1 MPRQIDPNSRTDSL
15 KRRVLSL
22 PTLLSFAV
30 AAAFILFLATG
41 VDLDWG
47 ETWDNIRS
55 MDPRL
60 YAVAAVLYYV
70 SFIFRGARW
79 RILAIN
85 AAAKRDDAD
94 FRPPSTLAMS
104 QLILIGWFVNSIAW
118 LRLGDAYRA
127 HAFAEDSNSSFSW
140 SLGTVLAER
149 VLDMVAVAVIM
160 MVSVAAVALTIG
172 FTGSKYILIIPLVM
186 VAGSIALITLM
197 VKFGARLAG
206 FLPGRLEAA
215 YHRFHDGTVGSFEQL
230 PAVMALG
237 IAGWLLEMGRLYFVL
252 QALGLDIG
260 LPLTGVVALGHAIL
274 STVPT
279 PGGVG
284 AVEPGVTGLLLIKL
298 SRPDAAAAAILDRSI
313 TYVSVIAIGGLVFLL
328 RQLILMRRAKR
339 RPQAEAASKG
349 ENPLSLEG

>member
-1 MPRQIDPNSRTDSL
+1 MRRQIDPSSQTDSL
-15 KRRVLSL
+15 RRRVLSL
-22 PTLLSFAV
+22 PTLLSFGI

-55 MDPRL
+55 MDPWL
-60 YAVAAVLYYV
+60 YAVAAVLYYI

-85 AAAKRDDAD
+85 AAARRNGEDI
-94 FRPPSTLAMS
+94 RVPSTLGMS

-149 VLDMVAVAVIM
+149 ILDMVAVAVIM
-160 MVSVAAVALTIG
+160 AVSVAAVALTIG
-172 FTGSKYILIIPLVM
+172 FSSSKYILIIPLIM
-186 VAGSIALITLM
+186 VVGAIALVGLM
-197 VKFGARLAG
+197 VKFGSRLAG
-206 FLPGRLEAA
+206 LLPRKIEAA
-215 YHRFHDGTVGSFEQL
+215 YHRFHEGTIGSFEQL

-237 IAGWLLEMGRLYFVL
+237 TIGWLLEMGRLYFVL
-252 QALGLDIG
+252 QALGIEIG
-260 LPLTGVVALGHAIL
+260 LPLTAVVALGHAIL

-313 TYVSVIAIGGLVFLL
+313 TYVSVIAVGGLVFLL
-328 RQLILMRRAKR
+328 RQVMQMRRAKR
-339 RPQAEAASKG
+339 RPQVKAAS
-349 ENPLSLEG
+349 S

>member
-1 MPRQIDPNSRTDSL
+1 MRRQIDPSSQTDSL
-15 KRRVLSL
+15 RRRVLSL
-22 PTLLSFAV
+22 PTLLSFGI

-55 MDPRL
+55 MDPWL
-60 YAVAAVLYYV
+60 YALAAVLYYI

-85 AAAKRDDAD
+85 AAARRNGEDI
-94 FRPPSTLAMS
+94 RVPSTLGMS

-149 VLDMVAVAVIM
+149 ILDMVAVAVIM
-160 MVSVAAVALTIG
+160 AISVAAVALTIG
-172 FTGSKYILIIPLVM
+172 FSSSKYILIIPLIM
-186 VAGSIALITLM
+186 VVGAIALVGLM
-197 VKFGARLAG
+197 VKFGSRLARL
-206 FLPGRLEAA
+206 LPRRIEAA
-215 YHRFHDGTVGSFEQL
+215 YHRFHEGTIGSFEQL

-237 IAGWLLEMGRLYFVL
+237 TIGWLLEMGRLYFVL
-252 QALGLDIG
+252 QALGIEIG
-260 LPLTGVVALGHAIL
+260 LPLTAVVALGHAIL

-284 AVEPGVTGLLLIKL
+284 AVEPGVTGLLLLKL

-313 TYVSVIAIGGLVFLL
+313 TYVSVIA
-328 RQLILMRRAKR
+328 
-339 RPQAEAASKG
+339 
-349 ENPLSLEG
+349 

>member
-1 MPRQIDPNSRTDSL
+1 MRRQIDPSSQTDSL
-15 KRRVLSL
+15 RRRVLSL
-22 PTLLSFAV
+22 PTLLSFGI

-55 MDPRL
+55 MDPWL
-60 YAVAAVLYYV
+60 YAVAAVLYYI

-85 AAAKRDDAD
+85 AAARRDGEDI
-94 FRPPSTLAMS
+94 RVPSTLGMS

-149 VLDMVAVAVIM
+149 ILDMVAVAVIM
-160 MVSVAAVALTIG
+160 AISVAAVALTIG
-172 FTGSKYILIIPLVM
+172 FSGSKYILIIPLIM
-186 VAGSIALITLM
+186 VVGAIALVGLM

-206 FLPGRLEAA
+206 LLPRRIESA
-215 YHRFHDGTVGSFEQL
+215 YHRFHEGTLGSFDQL

-237 IAGWLLEMGRLYFVL
+237 TIGWLLEMGRLYFVL
-252 QALGLDIG
+252 QALGIEIG
-260 LPLTGVVALGHAIL
+260 LPLTAVVALGHAIL

-313 TYVSVIAIGGLVFLL
+313 TYVSVIAVGGLVFLL
-328 RQLILMRRAKR
+328 RQVMQMRRAKR
-339 RPQAEAASKG
+339 RPQVEAAS
-349 ENPLSLEG
+349 S

>member
-1 MPRQIDPNSRTDSL
+1 MRRQIDPSSQTDSL
-15 KRRVLSL
+15 RRRVLSL
-22 PTLLSFAV
+22 PTLLSFGI

-55 MDPRL
+55 MDPWL
-60 YAVAAVLYYV
+60 YALAAVLYYI

-85 AAAKRDDAD
+85 AAARRDGEDI
-94 FRPPSTLAMS
+94 RVPSTLGMS

-149 VLDMVAVAVIM
+149 ILDMVAVAVIM
-160 MVSVAAVALTIG
+160 AISVAAVALTIG
-172 FTGSKYILIIPLVM
+172 FSGSKYILIIPLIM
-186 VAGSIALITLM
+186 VVGAIALVGLM
-197 VKFGARLAG
+197 VKFGSRLARL
-206 FLPGRLEAA
+206 LPRRIESA
-215 YHRFHDGTVGSFEQL
+215 YHRFHEGTIGSFDQL

-237 IAGWLLEMGRLYFVL
+237 VIGWLLEMGRLYFVL
-252 QALGLDIG
+252 QALDIEIG
-260 LPLTGVVALGHAIL
+260 LPLTAVVALGHAIL

-284 AVEPGVTGLLLIKL
+284 AVEPGVTGLLLLKL
-298 SRPDAAAAAILDRSI
+298 SRPDAAATAILDRSI
-313 TYVSVIAIGGLVFLL
+313 TYVSVIAVGGLVFLL
-328 RQLILMRRAKR
+328 RQVMQMRRAKR
-339 RPQAEAASKG
+339 RPQVEAAS
-349 ENPLSLEG
+349 S

>member
-1 MPRQIDPNSRTDSL
+1 MRRQIDPNSQTDSL
-15 KRRVLSL
+15 RRRVLSL
-22 PTLLSFAV
+22 PTLLSFGI

-55 MDPRL
+55 MDPWL
-60 YAVAAVLYYV
+60 YALAAVLYYI

-85 AAAKRDDAD
+85 AAARRNGEDV
-94 FRPPSTLAMS
+94 RVPSTLGMS

-149 VLDMVAVAVIM
+149 ILDMVVVAVIM
-160 MVSVAAVALTIG
+160 AISVAAVALTIG
-172 FTGSKYILIIPLVM
+172 FSGSKYILIIPLIM
-186 VAGSIALITLM
+186 VVGAIALVGLM
-197 VKFGARLAG
+197 VKFGSRLAG
-206 FLPGRLEAA
+206 LLPRRIEAA
-215 YHRFHDGTVGSFEQL
+215 YHRFHEGTIGSFDQL
-230 PAVMALG
+230 PAVLALG
-237 IAGWLLEMGRLYFVL
+237 TIGWLLEMGRLYFVL
-252 QALGLDIG
+252 QALGIEIG
-260 LPLTGVVALGHAIL
+260 LPLTAVVALGHAIL

-313 TYVSVIAIGGLVFLL
+313 TYVSVIAVGGLVFLL
-328 RQLILMRRAKR
+328 RQVMQMRRAKR
-339 RPQAEAASKG
+339 RPQVEAAS
-349 ENPLSLEG
+349 S

>member
-1 MPRQIDPNSRTDSL
+1 MRRPIDPNSRTDSL

-30 AAAFILFLATG
+30 AAALILFLATG

-55 MDPRL
+55 MDPWL
-60 YAVAAVLYYV
+60 YVVAAALYYI

-85 AAAKRDDAD
+85 AAARRGDGD
-94 FRPPSTLAMS
+94 FRALSTLAMS

-149 VLDMVAVAVIM
+149 VLDTVAVAVIM
-160 MVSVAAVALTIG
+160 VVSVAMVTLTIG
-172 FTGSKYILIIPLVM
+172 FSGSRYILIIPLIM
-186 VAGSIALITLM
+186 VVGAIALVGLM

-206 FLPGRLEAA
+206 FLPRRIEAA
-215 YHRFHDGTVGSFEQL
+215 YHRFHEGMLGSFEQL

-237 IAGWLLEMGRLYFVL
+237 IAGWLLEIGRLYFVL
-252 QALGLDIG
+252 QALGIDIG
-260 LPLTGVVALGHAIL
+260 LPMTAVVALGHAIL

-284 AVEPGVTGLLLIKL
+284 AVEPGVTGLLLLKL

-313 TYVSVIAIGGLVFLL
+313 TYISVIAIGGMVFLL
-328 RQLILMRRAKR
+328 RQVIHVRRAR
-339 RPQAEAASKG
+339 RRSNVEAVS
-349 ENPLSLEG
+349 S

>member
-1 MPRQIDPNSRTDSL
+1 MRRQIDPNSQTDSL
-15 KRRVLSL
+15 RRRVLSL
-22 PTLLSFAV
+22 PTLLSFGI

-55 MDPRL
+55 MDPWL
-60 YAVAAVLYYV
+60 YAVAAVLYYI

-85 AAAKRDDAD
+85 AAARRDGEDI
-94 FRPPSTLAMS
+94 RVPSTLGMS

-149 VLDMVAVAVIM
+149 ILDMVAVAVIM
-160 MVSVAAVALTIG
+160 AISVAAVALTIG
-172 FTGSKYILIIPLVM
+172 FSGSKYILIIPLIM
-186 VAGSIALITLM
+186 VVGAIALVGLM
-197 VKFGARLAG
+197 VKFGSRLARL
-206 FLPGRLEAA
+206 LPRRIEAA
-215 YHRFHDGTVGSFEQL
+215 YHRFHEGTIGSFDQL

-237 IAGWLLEMGRLYFVL
+237 VIGWLLEMGRLYFVL
-252 QALGLDIG
+252 QALGIEIG
-260 LPLTGVVALGHAIL
+260 LPLTAVVALGHAIL

-313 TYVSVIAIGGLVFLL
+313 TYVSVIAVGGLVFLL
-328 RQLILMRRAKR
+328 RQVMQMRRAKR
-339 RPQAEAASKG
+339 RPQVEAAS
-349 ENPLSLEG
+349 S

>member
-1 MPRQIDPNSRTDSL
+1 MRRQIDPSSQTDSL
-15 KRRVLSL
+15 RRRVLSL
-22 PTLLSFAV
+22 PTLLSFGI

-55 MDPRL
+55 MDPWL
-60 YAVAAVLYYV
+60 YALAAVLYYI

-85 AAAKRDDAD
+85 AAARRDGEDI
-94 FRPPSTLAMS
+94 RVPSTLGMS

-149 VLDMVAVAVIM
+149 ILDMVAVAVIM
-160 MVSVAAVALTIG
+160 AISVAAVALTIG
-172 FTGSKYILIIPLVM
+172 FSGSKYILIIPLIM
-186 VAGSIALITLM
+186 VVGAIALVGLM
-197 VKFGARLAG
+197 VKFGSRLARL
-206 FLPGRLEAA
+206 LPRRIEAA
-215 YHRFHDGTVGSFEQL
+215 YHRFHEGTIGSFDQL

-237 IAGWLLEMGRLYFVL
+237 VIGWLLEMGRLYFVL
-252 QALGLDIG
+252 QALGIEIG
-260 LPLTGVVALGHAIL
+260 LPLTAVVALGHAIL

-313 TYVSVIAIGGLVFLL
+313 TYVSVIAVGGLVFLL
-328 RQLILMRRAKR
+328 RQVMQMRRAKR
-339 RPQAEAASKG
+339 RRPQVEAAS
-349 ENPLSLEG
+349 S

>member
-1 MPRQIDPNSRTDSL
+1 MRRQIDPSSQTDSL
-15 KRRVLSL
+15 RRRVLSL

-55 MDPRL
+55 MDPWL
-60 YAVAAVLYYV
+60 YALAAVLYYI

-85 AAAKRDDAD
+85 AAARRNGEDI
-94 FRPPSTLAMS
+94 RVPSTLGMS

-149 VLDMVAVAVIM
+149 ILDMVAVAVIM
-160 MVSVAAVALTIG
+160 AISVAAVALTIG
-172 FTGSKYILIIPLVM
+172 FSGSKYILIIPLIM
-186 VAGSIALITLM
+186 VVGAIALVGLM
-197 VKFGARLAG
+197 VKFGSRLARL
-206 FLPGRLEAA
+206 LPRRIEAA
-215 YHRFHDGTVGSFEQL
+215 YHRFHEGTIGSFDQL

-237 IAGWLLEMGRLYFVL
+237 AIGWLLEMGRLYFVL
-252 QALGLDIG
+252 QALGFDIG
-260 LPLTGVVALGHAIL
+260 LPLTAVVALGHAIL

-284 AVEPGVTGLLLIKL
+284 AVEPGVTGLLLLKL

-313 TYVSVIAIGGLVFLL
+313 TYVSVIAVGGLVFLL
-328 RQLILMRRAKR
+328 RQVMQMRRAKR
-339 RPQAEAASKG
+339 RPQVEAAS
-349 ENPLSLEG
+349 S

>member
-1 MPRQIDPNSRTDSL
+1 MRRQIDPSSQADSL
-15 KRRVLSL
+15 RRRVLSL

-60 YAVAAVLYYV
+60 YAVAAVLYYI

-85 AAAKRDDAD
+85 AAARRNGEDV
-94 FRPPSTLAMS
+94 RIPSTLGMS

-149 VLDMVAVAVIM
+149 VLDMVVVAVIM
-160 MVSVAAVALTIG
+160 AISVAAVALTIG
-172 FTGSKYILIIPLVM
+172 FSGSKYILIIPLIM
-186 VAGSIALITLM
+186 VVGAIALVGLM
-197 VKFGARLAG
+197 VKFGSRLAG
-206 FLPGRLEAA
+206 LLPRKIEAA
-215 YHRFHDGTVGSFEQL
+215 YHRFHEGTIGSFDQL
-230 PAVMALG
+230 PVVMALG
-237 IAGWLLEMGRLYFVL
+237 ITGWLLEMGRLYFVL
-252 QALGLDIG
+252 QALGIDIG
-260 LPLTGVVALGHAIL
+260 LPLTAVVALSHAIL

-313 TYVSVIAIGGLVFLL
+313 TYVSVIAVGGLVFLL
-328 RQLILMRRAKR
+328 RQVIQMRRARR
-339 RPQAEAASKG
+339 RPQVEVAS
-349 ENPLSLEG
+349 S

>member
-1 MPRQIDPNSRTDSL
+1 MRRQIDPSSQTDSL
-15 KRRVLSL
+15 RRRVLSL
-22 PTLLSFAV
+22 PTLLSFGI

-55 MDPRL
+55 MDPWL
-60 YAVAAVLYYV
+60 YAVAAVLYYI

-85 AAAKRDDAD
+85 AAARRNGEDV
-94 FRPPSTLAMS
+94 RVPSTLGMS
-104 QLILIGWFVNSIAW
+104 QLILIGWFVNSIVW

-149 VLDMVAVAVIM
+149 VLDTVAVAVIM
-160 MVSVAAVALTIG
+160 AISVAAVALTIG
-172 FTGSKYILIIPLVM
+172 FSGSKYILIIPLIM
-186 VAGSIALITLM
+186 VVGAIALVGLM
-197 VKFGARLAG
+197 VKFGSRLAG
-206 FLPGRLEAA
+206 LLPRKIEAA
-215 YHRFHDGTVGSFEQL
+215 YHRFHEGTIGSFDQL
-230 PAVMALG
+230 PVVMALG
-237 IAGWLLEMGRLYFVL
+237 ITGWLLEMGRLYFVL
-252 QALGLDIG
+252 QALGIDIG
-260 LPLTGVVALGHAIL
+260 LPLTAVVALSHAIL

-313 TYVSVIAIGGLVFLL
+313 TYVSVIAVGGLVFLL
-328 RQLILMRRAKR
+328 RQVIQMRRARR
-339 RPQAEAASKG
+339 RPQVEAAS
-349 ENPLSLEG
+349 S

>member
-1 MPRQIDPNSRTDSL
+1 MRRQIDPISQSDSL
-15 KRRVLSL
+15 RRRVLSL

-60 YAVAAVLYYV
+60 YGVAAALYYI
-70 SFIFRGARW
+70 SFIVRGARW

-85 AAAKRDDAD
+85 AAGRQNDKDVSV
-94 FRPPSTLAMS
+94 PSTLGLS
-104 QLILIGWFVNSIAW
+104 QLILIGWFVNSIVW

-149 VLDMVAVAVIM
+149 VLDTVAVAAIM
-160 MVSVAAVALTIG
+160 LVSVAAVALTIG
-172 FTGSKYILIIPLVM
+172 FSGSKYILIVPLVM
-186 VAGSIALITLM
+186 VVGAIALVGLM
-197 VKFGARLAG
+197 VKFGARLARL
-206 FLPGRLEAA
+206 LPRTIESA
-215 YHRFHDGTVGSFEQL
+215 YHRFHEGTLGSFEQL

-237 IAGWLLEMGRLYFVL
+237 IVGWLLEIGRLYFVL
-252 QALGLDIG
+252 QALGIDIG
-260 LPLTGVVALGHAIL
+260 LPMTAVVALGHAIL

-284 AVEPGVTGLLLIKL
+284 AVEPGVTGLLLLKL

-313 TYVSVIAIGGLVFLL
+313 TYVSVIVVGGLIFLL
-328 RQLILMRRAKR
+328 RQVIQVRRAKR
-339 RPQAEAASKG
+339 RPRIEAAS
-349 ENPLSLEG
+349 S

>member
-1 MPRQIDPNSRTDSL
+1 MRRQIDPNSQTDSL
-15 KRRVLSL
+15 RRRVLSL
-22 PTLLSFAV
+22 PTLLSFGI

-55 MDPRL
+55 MDPWL
-60 YAVAAVLYYV
+60 YALAAVLYYI

-85 AAAKRDDAD
+85 AAARRNGEDI
-94 FRPPSTLAMS
+94 RVPSTLGMS

-149 VLDMVAVAVIM
+149 ILDMVAVAVIM
-160 MVSVAAVALTIG
+160 AISVAAVALTIG
-172 FTGSKYILIIPLVM
+172 FSSSKYILIIPLIM
-186 VAGSIALITLM
+186 VVGAIALVGLM
-197 VKFGARLAG
+197 VKFGSRLARL
-206 FLPGRLEAA
+206 LPRRIEAA
-215 YHRFHDGTVGSFEQL
+215 YHRFHEGTIGSFEQL

-237 IAGWLLEMGRLYFVL
+237 AIGWLLEMGRLYFVL
-252 QALGLDIG
+252 QALDIEIG
-260 LPLTGVVALGHAIL
+260 LPLTAVVALGHAIL

-284 AVEPGVTGLLLIKL
+284 AVEPGVTGLLLLKL

-313 TYVSVIAIGGLVFLL
+313 TYVSVIAVGGLVFLL
-328 RQLILMRRAKR
+328 RQVMQMRRAKR
-339 RPQAEAASKG
+339 RPQVEAAS
-349 ENPLSLEG
+349 S

>member
-1 MPRQIDPNSRTDSL
+1 M
-15 KRRVLSL
+15 
-22 PTLLSFAV
+22 LSFGI

-55 MDPRL
+55 MDPWL
-60 YAVAAVLYYV
+60 YTLAVVLYYI

-85 AAAKRDDAD
+85 AAARRDGEDI
-94 FRPPSTLAMS
+94 RVPSTLGMS

-149 VLDMVAVAVIM
+149 ILDMVAVAVIM
-160 MVSVAAVALTIG
+160 AISVAAVALTIG
-172 FTGSKYILIIPLVM
+172 FSSSKYILIIPLIM
-186 VAGSIALITLM
+186 VVGAIALVGLM
-197 VKFGARLAG
+197 VKFGSRLARL
-206 FLPGRLEAA
+206 LPRRIEAA
-215 YHRFHDGTVGSFEQL
+215 YHRFHEGTIGSFEQL

-237 IAGWLLEMGRLYFVL
+237 AIGWLLEMGRLYFVL
-252 QALGLDIG
+252 QALDIEIG
-260 LPLTGVVALGHAIL
+260 LPLTAVVALGHAIL

-284 AVEPGVTGLLLIKL
+284 AVEPGVTGLLLLKL

-313 TYVSVIAIGGLVFLL
+313 TYVSVIAVGGLVFLL
-328 RQLILMRRAKR
+328 RQVMQMRRAKR
-339 RPQAEAASKG
+339 RPQVEAAS
-349 ENPLSLEG
+349 S

>member
-1 MPRQIDPNSRTDSL
+1 MRRQIDPSSQTDSL
-15 KRRVLSL
+15 RRRVLSL

-55 MDPRL
+55 MDPWL
-60 YAVAAVLYYV
+60 YALAAVLYYI

-85 AAAKRDDAD
+85 AAARRNGEDV
-94 FRPPSTLAMS
+94 RIPSTLGMS

-149 VLDMVAVAVIM
+149 VLDMVVVAVIM
-160 MVSVAAVALTIG
+160 AISVAAVALTIG
-172 FTGSKYILIIPLVM
+172 FSGSKYILVIPLIM
-186 VAGSIALITLM
+186 VVGAIALVGLM
-197 VKFGARLAG
+197 VKFGSRLAG
-206 FLPGRLEAA
+206 LLPRKIEAA
-215 YHRFHDGTVGSFEQL
+215 YHRFHEGTIGSFDQL
-230 PAVMALG
+230 PVVMALG
-237 IAGWLLEMGRLYFVL
+237 ITGWLLEMGRLYFVL
-252 QALGLDIG
+252 QALGIDIG
-260 LPLTGVVALGHAIL
+260 LPLTAVVALSHAIL

-313 TYVSVIAIGGLVFLL
+313 TYVSVIAVGGLVFLL
-328 RQLILMRRAKR
+328 RQVIQMRRARR
-339 RPQAEAASKG
+339 RPQVEAAS
-349 ENPLSLEG
+349 S

>member
-1 MPRQIDPNSRTDSL
+1 MRRQIDPSSQTDSL
-15 KRRVLSL
+15 RRRVLSL

-47 ETWDNIRS
+47 ETWDNIKS
-55 MDPRL
+55 MDPWL
-60 YAVAAVLYYV
+60 YALAAVLYYI

-79 RILAIN
+79 RILALN
-85 AAAKRDDAD
+85 AAARRGDGDV
-94 FRPPSTLAMS
+94 RIPSTLGMS

-149 VLDMVAVAVIM
+149 VLDMVVVAVIM
-160 MVSVAAVALTIG
+160 AISVAAVALTIG
-172 FTGSKYILIIPLVM
+172 FSGSKYILVIPLIM
-186 VAGSIALITLM
+186 VVGAIALVGLM
-197 VKFGARLAG
+197 VKFGSRLAG
-206 FLPGRLEAA
+206 LLPRKIEAA
-215 YHRFHDGTVGSFEQL
+215 YHRFHEGTIGSFDQL
-230 PAVMALG
+230 PVVMALG
-237 IAGWLLEMGRLYFVL
+237 ITGWLLEMGRLYFVL
-252 QALGLDIG
+252 QALGIDIG
-260 LPLTGVVALGHAIL
+260 LPLTAVVALSHAIL

-313 TYVSVIAIGGLVFLL
+313 TYVSVIAVGGLVFLL
-328 RQLILMRRAKR
+328 RQVIQMRRARR
-339 RPQAEAASKG
+339 RPQVEAAS
-349 ENPLSLEG
+349 S

>member
-1 MPRQIDPNSRTDSL
+1 MRRQIDPSSQTDSL
-15 KRRVLSL
+15 RRRVLSL
-22 PTLLSFAV
+22 PTLLSFGI

-55 MDPRL
+55 MDPWL
-60 YAVAAVLYYV
+60 YALAAVLYYI

-85 AAAKRDDAD
+85 AAARRNGEDI
-94 FRPPSTLAMS
+94 RVPSTLGMS

-149 VLDMVAVAVIM
+149 ILDMVAVAVIM
-160 MVSVAAVALTIG
+160 AISVAAVALTIG
-172 FTGSKYILIIPLVM
+172 FSSSKYILIIPLIM
-186 VAGSIALITLM
+186 VVGAIALVGLM
-197 VKFGARLAG
+197 VKFGSRLARL
-206 FLPGRLEAA
+206 LPRRIEAA
-215 YHRFHDGTVGSFEQL
+215 YHRFHEGTIGSFEQL

-237 IAGWLLEMGRLYFVL
+237 TIGWLLEMGRLYFVL
-252 QALGLDIG
+252 QALGIEIG
-260 LPLTGVVALGHAIL
+260 LPLTAVVALGHAIL

-313 TYVSVIAIGGLVFLL
+313 TYVSVIAVGGLVFLL
-328 RQLILMRRAKR
+328 RQVMQMRRAKR
-339 RPQAEAASKG
+339 RPQVEAAS
-349 ENPLSLEG
+349 S

>member
-1 MPRQIDPNSRTDSL
+1 MRRQIDPSSQTDSL
-15 KRRVLSL
+15 RRRVLSL
-22 PTLLSFAV
+22 PTLLSFGI

-55 MDPRL
+55 MDPWL
-60 YAVAAVLYYV
+60 YAVAAVLYYI

-85 AAAKRDDAD
+85 AAARRNDGDV
-94 FRPPSTLAMS
+94 RVPSTLGMS

-149 VLDMVAVAVIM
+149 ILDMVAVAVIM
-160 MVSVAAVALTIG
+160 AISVAAVALTIG
-172 FTGSKYILIIPLVM
+172 FSSSKYILIIPLIM
-186 VAGSIALITLM
+186 VVGAIALVGLM
-197 VKFGARLAG
+197 VKFGSRLARL
-206 FLPGRLEAA
+206 LPRRIEAA
-215 YHRFHDGTVGSFEQL
+215 YHRFHEGTIGSFEQL

-237 IAGWLLEMGRLYFVL
+237 TIGWLLEMGRLYFVL
-252 QALGLDIG
+252 QALGIDIG
-260 LPLTGVVALGHAIL
+260 LPLTAVVALGHAIL

-313 TYVSVIAIGGLVFLL
+313 TYVSVIAVGGLVFLL
-328 RQLILMRRAKR
+328 RQVMQMRRAKR
-339 RPQAEAASKG
+339 RPQVEAAS
-349 ENPLSLEG
+349 S

>member
-1 MPRQIDPNSRTDSL
+1 MRRQIDPNSQTDSL

-47 ETWDNIRS
+47 ETRDNIKS
-55 MDPRL
+55 MDPWL
-60 YAVAAVLYYV
+60 YALAALLYYV

-79 RILAIN
+79 RILATN
-85 AAAKRDDAD
+85 AASRRNDAQTDDGD
-94 FRPPSTLAMS
+94 VRIPSILGMS

-160 MVSVAAVALTIG
+160 AVGVAAVALTIG
-172 FTGSKYILIIPLVM
+172 FTGSKYILIIPLAM
-186 VAGSIALITLM
+186 VAGSITLVALM

-206 FLPGRLEAA
+206 FLPRRIEAA
-215 YHRFHDGTVGSFEQL
+215 YHRFHAGALGSFEQL

-237 IAGWLLEMGRLYFVL
+237 IVGWLLEIGRLYFVL
-252 QALGLDIG
+252 QALGIDIG
-260 LPLTGVVALGHAIL
+260 LPLTAVVALGHAIL

-313 TYVSVIAIGGLVFLL
+313 TYVSVIASGGLVFLL
-328 RQLILMRRAKR
+328 RQVMRMRRAKR
-339 RPQAEAASKG
+339 RPQAEAAST
-349 ENPLSLEG
+349 

>member
-1 MPRQIDPNSRTDSL
+1 MRRQIDPSSQTDSL
-15 KRRVLSL
+15 RRRVLSL

-55 MDPRL
+55 MDPWL
-60 YAVAAVLYYV
+60 YALAAVLYYI

-85 AAAKRDDAD
+85 AAARRNGEDV
-94 FRPPSTLAMS
+94 RIPSTLGMS

-149 VLDMVAVAVIM
+149 VLDMVVVAVIM
-160 MVSVAAVALTIG
+160 AISVAAVALTIG
-172 FTGSKYILIIPLVM
+172 FSGSKYILIIPLIM
-186 VAGSIALITLM
+186 VVGAIALVGLM
-197 VKFGARLAG
+197 VKFGSRLAG
-206 FLPGRLEAA
+206 LLPRKIEAA
-215 YHRFHDGTVGSFEQL
+215 YHRFHEGTIGSFDQL

-237 IAGWLLEMGRLYFVL
+237 TIGWLLEMGRLYFVL
-252 QALGLDIG
+252 QALGIDIG
-260 LPLTGVVALGHAIL
+260 LPLTAVVALGHAIL

-313 TYVSVIAIGGLVFLL
+313 TYVSVIAVGGLVFLL
-328 RQLILMRRAKR
+328 RQVIQMRRARR
-339 RPQAEAASKG
+339 RPQVEVAS
-349 ENPLSLEG
+349 S

>member
-1 MPRQIDPNSRTDSL
+1 MRRQIDPSSQTDSL
-15 KRRVLSL
+15 RRRVLSL
-22 PTLLSFAV
+22 PTLLSFGI

-55 MDPRL
+55 MDPWL
-60 YAVAAVLYYV
+60 YALAAVLYYI

-85 AAAKRDDAD
+85 AAARRDGEDI
-94 FRPPSTLAMS
+94 RVPSTLGMS

-149 VLDMVAVAVIM
+149 ILDMVAVAVIM
-160 MVSVAAVALTIG
+160 AISVAAVALTIG
-172 FTGSKYILIIPLVM
+172 FSSSKYILIIPLIM
-186 VAGSIALITLM
+186 VVGAIALVGLM
-197 VKFGARLAG
+197 VKFGSRLARL
-206 FLPGRLEAA
+206 LPRRIEAA
-215 YHRFHDGTVGSFEQL
+215 YHRFHEGTIGSFEQL

-237 IAGWLLEMGRLYFVL
+237 TIGWLLEMGRLYFVL
-252 QALGLDIG
+252 QALDIEIG
-260 LPLTGVVALGHAIL
+260 LPLTAVVALGHAIL

-284 AVEPGVTGLLLIKL
+284 AVEPGVTGLLLLKL

-313 TYVSVIAIGGLVFLL
+313 TYVSVIAVGGLVFLL
-328 RQLILMRRAKR
+328 RQVMQMRRAKR
-339 RPQAEAASKG
+339 RPQVEAAS
-349 ENPLSLEG
+349 S

>member
-1 MPRQIDPNSRTDSL
+1 MRRQIDPSSQTDSL
-15 KRRVLSL
+15 RRRVLSL
-22 PTLLSFAV
+22 PTLLSFGI

-55 MDPRL
+55 MDPWL
-60 YAVAAVLYYV
+60 YALAAVLYYI

-85 AAAKRDDAD
+85 AAARRDGEDI
-94 FRPPSTLAMS
+94 RVPSTLGMS

-149 VLDMVAVAVIM
+149 ILDMVAVAVIM
-160 MVSVAAVALTIG
+160 AISVAAVALTIG
-172 FTGSKYILIIPLVM
+172 FSGSKYILIIPLIM
-186 VAGSIALITLM
+186 VVGAIALVGLM
-197 VKFGARLAG
+197 VKFGSRLARL
-206 FLPGRLEAA
+206 LPRRIEAA
-215 YHRFHDGTVGSFEQL
+215 YHRFHEGTIGSFDQL

-237 IAGWLLEMGRLYFVL
+237 VIGWLLEMGRLYFVL
-252 QALGLDIG
+252 QALDIEIG
-260 LPLTGVVALGHAIL
+260 LPLTAVVALGHAIL

-284 AVEPGVTGLLLIKL
+284 AVEPGVTGLLLLKL

-313 TYVSVIAIGGLVFLL
+313 TYVSVIAVGGLVFLL
-328 RQLILMRRAKR
+328 RQVMQMRRAKR
-339 RPQAEAASKG
+339 RPQVEAAS
-349 ENPLSLEG
+349 S

>member
-1 MPRQIDPNSRTDSL
+1 MRRQIDPNTQTDSL
-15 KRRVLSL
+15 RRRVLSL
-22 PTLLSFAV
+22 PTLLSFGIAT
-30 AAAFILFLATG
+30 AFILFLATG

-55 MDPRL
+55 MDPWL
-60 YAVAAVLYYV
+60 YAVAAVLYYI

-85 AAAKRDDAD
+85 AAARRNDARRDDGD
-94 FRPPSTLAMS
+94 VRVPSTVGMS
-104 QLILIGWFVNSIAW
+104 QLILIGWFVNSITW

-160 MVSVAAVALTIG
+160 AVSVAAVALTIG
-172 FTGSKYILIIPLVM
+172 FSGSKYILIVPPIM
-186 VAGSIALITLM
+186 VVGAIALVGLM
-197 VKFGARLAG
+197 VKFGARLAKL
-206 FLPGRLEAA
+206 LPSRIEAA
-215 YHRFHDGTVGSFEQL
+215 YHRFHDGTIGSFEQL

-237 IAGWLLEMGRLYFVL
+237 IVGWLLEIGRLHFVL
-252 QALGLDIG
+252 QALGIDIG
-260 LPLTGVVALGHAIL
+260 LPLTAVVALGHAIL

-298 SRPDAAAAAILDRSI
+298 SRPDAVAAAILDRSI
-313 TYVSVIAIGGLVFLL
+313 TYVSVIAVGGLVFLL
-328 RQLILMRRAKR
+328 RQVMQMRRAKR
-339 RPQAEAASKG
+339 QRPQVEAAS
-349 ENPLSLEG
+349 S

>member
-1 MPRQIDPNSRTDSL
+1 MRRQIDPRSQTDSL
-15 KRRVLSL
+15 RRRVLSL
-22 PTLLSFAV
+22 PTLLSFGI

-41 VDLDWG
+41 MDLDWG

-55 MDPRL
+55 MDPWL
-60 YAVAAVLYYV
+60 YALAAVLYYI

-85 AAAKRDDAD
+85 AAARRNGEDV
-94 FRPPSTLAMS
+94 RVPSTLGMS

-149 VLDMVAVAVIM
+149 ILDMVVVAVIM
-160 MVSVAAVALTIG
+160 AISVAAVALTIG
-172 FTGSKYILIIPLVM
+172 FSGSKYILIIPLIM
-186 VAGSIALITLM
+186 VVGAIALVGLM
-197 VKFGARLAG
+197 VKFGSRLAG
-206 FLPGRLEAA
+206 LLPRRIEAA
-215 YHRFHDGTVGSFEQL
+215 YHRFHEGTIGSFDQL

-237 IAGWLLEMGRLYFVL
+237 TIGWLLEMGRLYFVL
-252 QALGLDIG
+252 QALGIEIG
-260 LPLTGVVALGHAIL
+260 LPLTAVVALGHAIL

-284 AVEPGVTGLLLIKL
+284 AVEPGVTGLLLLKL

-313 TYVSVIAIGGLVFLL
+313 TYVSVIAVGGLVFLL
-328 RQLILMRRAKR
+328 RQVMQMRRAKR
-339 RPQAEAASKG
+339 RPQVEAAS
-349 ENPLSLEG
+349 S

>member
-1 MPRQIDPNSRTDSL
+1 MRRQIDPSSQTDSL
-15 KRRVLSL
+15 RRRVLSL
-22 PTLLSFAV
+22 PTLLSFGI

-55 MDPRL
+55 MDPWL
-60 YAVAAVLYYV
+60 YALAAVLYYI

-85 AAAKRDDAD
+85 AAARRNGEDI
-94 FRPPSTLAMS
+94 RVPSTLGMS

-149 VLDMVAVAVIM
+149 ILDMVAVAVIM
-160 MVSVAAVALTIG
+160 AISVAAVALTIG
-172 FTGSKYILIIPLVM
+172 FSSSKYILIIPLIM
-186 VAGSIALITLM
+186 VVGAIALVGLM
-197 VKFGARLAG
+197 VKFGSRLARL
-206 FLPGRLEAA
+206 LPRRIEAA
-215 YHRFHDGTVGSFEQL
+215 YHRFHEGTIGSFEQL

-237 IAGWLLEMGRLYFVL
+237 TIGWLLEMGRLYFVL
-252 QALGLDIG
+252 QALGIEIG
-260 LPLTGVVALGHAIL
+260 LPLTAVVALGHAIL

-284 AVEPGVTGLLLIKL
+284 AVEPGVTGLLLLKL

-313 TYVSVIAIGGLVFLL
+313 TYVSVIAVGGLVFLL
-328 RQLILMRRAKR
+328 RQVMQMRRAKR
-339 RPQAEAASKG
+339 RPQVEAAS
-349 ENPLSLEG
+349 S

>member
-1 MPRQIDPNSRTDSL
+1 MRRQIDPSSQTDSL
-15 KRRVLSL
+15 RRRVLSL
-22 PTLLSFAV
+22 PTLLSFGI

-55 MDPRL
+55 MDPWL
-60 YAVAAVLYYV
+60 YALAAVLYYI

-85 AAAKRDDAD
+85 AAARRDGEDI
-94 FRPPSTLAMS
+94 RVPSTLGMS

-149 VLDMVAVAVIM
+149 ILDMVAVAVIM
-160 MVSVAAVALTIG
+160 AISVAAVALTIG
-172 FTGSKYILIIPLVM
+172 FSGSKYILIIPLIM
-186 VAGSIALITLM
+186 VVGAIALVGLM
-197 VKFGARLAG
+197 VKFGSRLARL
-206 FLPGRLEAA
+206 LPRRIESA
-215 YHRFHDGTVGSFEQL
+215 YHRFHEGTLGSFDQL
-230 PAVMALG
+230 PAVMSLG
-237 IAGWLLEMGRLYFVL
+237 AIGWLLEMGRLYFVL
-252 QALGLDIG
+252 QALGFDIG
-260 LPLTGVVALGHAIL
+260 LPLTAVVALGHAIL

-284 AVEPGVTGLLLIKL
+284 AVEPGVTGLLLLKL

-313 TYVSVIAIGGLVFLL
+313 TYVSVIAVGGLVFLL
-328 RQLILMRRAKR
+328 RQVMQMRRAKR
-339 RPQAEAASKG
+339 RPQVEAAS
-349 ENPLSLEG
+349 S

>member
-1 MPRQIDPNSRTDSL
+1 MRRQIDPSSQTDSL
-15 KRRVLSL
+15 RRRVLSL
-22 PTLLSFAV
+22 PTLLSFGI

-55 MDPRL
+55 MDPWL
-60 YAVAAVLYYV
+60 YALAAVLYYI

-85 AAAKRDDAD
+85 AAARRNGEDI
-94 FRPPSTLAMS
+94 RVPSTLGMS

-149 VLDMVAVAVIM
+149 ILDMVAVAVIM
-160 MVSVAAVALTIG
+160 AISVAAVALTIG
-172 FTGSKYILIIPLVM
+172 FSSSKYILIIPLIM
-186 VAGSIALITLM
+186 VVGAIALVGLM
-197 VKFGARLAG
+197 VKFGSRLARL
-206 FLPGRLEAA
+206 LPRRIEAA
-215 YHRFHDGTVGSFEQL
+215 YHRFHEGTIGSFEQL

-237 IAGWLLEMGRLYFVL
+237 TIGWLLEMGRLYFVL
-252 QALGLDIG
+252 QALDIEIG
-260 LPLTGVVALGHAIL
+260 LPLTAVVALGHAIL

-284 AVEPGVTGLLLIKL
+284 AVEPGVTGLLLLKL

-313 TYVSVIAIGGLVFLL
+313 TYVSVIAVGGLVFLL
-328 RQLILMRRAKR
+328 RQVMQMRRAKR
-339 RPQAEAASKG
+339 RPQVEAAS
-349 ENPLSLEG
+349 S

>member
-1 MPRQIDPNSRTDSL
+1 MRRQIDPSSQTDSL
-15 KRRVLSL
+15 RRRVLSL

-55 MDPRL
+55 MDPWL
-60 YAVAAVLYYV
+60 YAVAAVLYYI

-85 AAAKRDDAD
+85 AAARRNGEDV
-94 FRPPSTLAMS
+94 RIPSTLGMS

-149 VLDMVAVAVIM
+149 VLDMVVVAVIM
-160 MVSVAAVALTIG
+160 AISVAAVALTIG
-172 FTGSKYILIIPLVM
+172 FSGSKYILIIPLIM
-186 VAGSIALITLM
+186 VVGAIALVGLM
-197 VKFGARLAG
+197 VKFGSRLAG
-206 FLPGRLEAA
+206 LLPRKIEAA
-215 YHRFHDGTVGSFEQL
+215 YHRFHEGTIGSFDQL

-237 IAGWLLEMGRLYFVL
+237 AIGWLLEMGRLYFVL
-252 QALGLDIG
+252 QALGIDIG
-260 LPLTGVVALGHAIL
+260 LPLTAVVALGHAIL

-313 TYVSVIAIGGLVFLL
+313 TYVSVIAVGGLVFLL
-328 RQLILMRRAKR
+328 RQVIQMRRARR
-339 RPQAEAASKG
+339 RPQVEAAS
-349 ENPLSLEG
+349 S

>member
-1 MPRQIDPNSRTDSL
+1 MRRQIDPSSQTDSL
-15 KRRVLSL
+15 RRRVLSL

-55 MDPRL
+55 MDPWL
-60 YAVAAVLYYV
+60 YALAAVLYYI

-85 AAAKRDDAD
+85 AAARRNGEDV
-94 FRPPSTLAMS
+94 RIPSTLGMS

-149 VLDMVAVAVIM
+149 VLDMVVVAVIM
-160 MVSVAAVALTIG
+160 AVSVAAVALTIG
-172 FTGSKYILIIPLVM
+172 FSGSKYILVIPLLM
-186 VAGSIALITLM
+186 VVGAIALVGLM

-206 FLPGRLEAA
+206 LLPHRIEAA
-215 YHRFHDGTVGSFEQL
+215 YHRFHEGTLGSFDQL

-237 IAGWLLEMGRLYFVL
+237 VAGWILEMGRLYFVL
-252 QALGLDIG
+252 QALGIDIG
-260 LPLTGVVALGHAIL
+260 LPLTAVVALGHAIL

-313 TYVSVIAIGGLVFLL
+313 TYVSVIAVGGLVFLL
-328 RQLILMRRAKR
+328 RQVIQMRRARR
-339 RPQAEAASKG
+339 RPQVEVAS
-349 ENPLSLEG
+349 S

>member
-1 MPRQIDPNSRTDSL
+1 MRRQIDPSSQTDSL
-15 KRRVLSL
+15 RRRVLSL
-22 PTLLSFAV
+22 PTLLSFGI

-55 MDPRL
+55 MDPWL
-60 YAVAAVLYYV
+60 YAVAAVLYYI

-85 AAAKRDDAD
+85 AAARRNGEDI
-94 FRPPSTLAMS
+94 RVPSTLGMS

-149 VLDMVAVAVIM
+149 ILDMVAVAVIM
-160 MVSVAAVALTIG
+160 AISVAAVALTIG
-172 FTGSKYILIIPLVM
+172 FSSSKYILIIPLIM
-186 VAGSIALITLM
+186 VVGAIALVGLM
-197 VKFGARLAG
+197 VKFGSRLARL
-206 FLPGRLEAA
+206 LPRRIEAA
-215 YHRFHDGTVGSFEQL
+215 YHRFHEGTIGSFEQL

-237 IAGWLLEMGRLYFVL
+237 TIGWLLEMGRLYFVL
-252 QALGLDIG
+252 QALGIEIG
-260 LPLTGVVALGHAIL
+260 LPLTAVVALGHAIL

-284 AVEPGVTGLLLIKL
+284 AVEPGVTGLLLLKL

-313 TYVSVIAIGGLVFLL
+313 TYVSVIAVGGLVFLL
-328 RQLILMRRAKR
+328 RQVMQMRRAKR
-339 RPQAEAASKG
+339 RPQVEAAS
-349 ENPLSLEG
+349 S

>member
-1 MPRQIDPNSRTDSL
+1 MRRQIDPSSQTDSL
-15 KRRVLSL
+15 RRRVLSL

-55 MDPRL
+55 MDPWL
-60 YAVAAVLYYV
+60 YALAAVLYYI

-85 AAAKRDDAD
+85 AAARRNGEDV
-94 FRPPSTLAMS
+94 RIPSTLGMS

-149 VLDMVAVAVIM
+149 VLDMVVVAVIM
-160 MVSVAAVALTIG
+160 AISVAAVALTIG
-172 FTGSKYILIIPLVM
+172 FSGSKYILIIPLIM
-186 VAGSIALITLM
+186 VVGAIALVGLM
-197 VKFGARLAG
+197 VKFGSRLAG
-206 FLPGRLEAA
+206 LLPRKIEAA
-215 YHRFHDGTVGSFEQL
+215 YHRFHEGTIGSFDQL

-237 IAGWLLEMGRLYFVL
+237 AIGWLLEMGRLYFVL
-252 QALGLDIG
+252 QALGIDIG
-260 LPLTGVVALGHAIL
+260 LPLTAVVALGHAIL

-313 TYVSVIAIGGLVFLL
+313 TYVSVIAVGGLVFLL
-328 RQLILMRRAKR
+328 RQVIQMRRARR
-339 RPQAEAASKG
+339 RPQVEAAS
-349 ENPLSLEG
+349 S

>member
-1 MPRQIDPNSRTDSL
+1 MRRQIDPSSQTDSL
-15 KRRVLSL
+15 RRRVLSL
-22 PTLLSFAV
+22 PTLLSFGI

-41 VDLDWG
+41 MDLDWG

-55 MDPRL
+55 MDPWL
-60 YAVAAVLYYV
+60 YAVAAVLYYI

-85 AAAKRDDAD
+85 AAARRNGEDV
-94 FRPPSTLAMS
+94 RVPSTLGMS

-149 VLDMVAVAVIM
+149 ILDMVVVAVIM
-160 MVSVAAVALTIG
+160 AISVAAVALTIG
-172 FTGSKYILIIPLVM
+172 FSGSKYILIIPLIM
-186 VAGSIALITLM
+186 VVGAIALVGLM
-197 VKFGARLAG
+197 VKFGARLARL
-206 FLPGRLEAA
+206 LPRRIEAA
-215 YHRFHDGTVGSFEQL
+215 YHRFHEGTIGSFDQL

-237 IAGWLLEMGRLYFVL
+237 TIGWLLEMGRLYFVL
-252 QALGLDIG
+252 QALGIEIG
-260 LPLTGVVALGHAIL
+260 LPLTAVVALGHAIL

-284 AVEPGVTGLLLIKL
+284 AVEPGVTGLLLLKL

-313 TYVSVIAIGGLVFLL
+313 TYVSVIAVGGLVFLL
-328 RQLILMRRAKR
+328 RQVMQMRRAKR
-339 RPQAEAASKG
+339 RPQVEAAS
-349 ENPLSLEG
+349 S

>member
-1 MPRQIDPNSRTDSL
+1 MRRQIDPSSQTDSL
-15 KRRVLSL
+15 RRRVLSL
-22 PTLLSFAV
+22 PTLLSFGI

-55 MDPRL
+55 MDPLL
-60 YAVAAVLYYV
+60 YAVAAVLYYI

-85 AAAKRDDAD
+85 AAARRNGEDI
-94 FRPPSTLAMS
+94 RVPSTLGMS

-149 VLDMVAVAVIM
+149 ILDMVVVAVIM
-160 MVSVAAVALTIG
+160 AISVAAVALTIG
-172 FTGSKYILIIPLVM
+172 FSGSKYILIIPLIM
-186 VAGSIALITLM
+186 VVGAIALVGLM
-197 VKFGARLAG
+197 VKFGSRLAG
-206 FLPGRLEAA
+206 LLPRRIEAA
-215 YHRFHDGTVGSFEQL
+215 YHRFHEGTIGSFDQL

-237 IAGWLLEMGRLYFVL
+237 TIGWLLEMGRLYFVL
-252 QALGLDIG
+252 QALGIEIG
-260 LPLTGVVALGHAIL
+260 LPLTAVVALGHAIL

-279 PGGVG
+279 PGGIG
-284 AVEPGVTGLLLIKL
+284 AVEPGVTGLLLLKL

-313 TYVSVIAIGGLVFLL
+313 TYVSVIAVGGLVFLL
-328 RQLILMRRAKR
+328 RQVMQMRRAKR
-339 RPQAEAASKG
+339 RPQVEAAS
-349 ENPLSLEG
+349 S